1 MGHESQIEP
10 WLAHDQRS
18 ACWFHKSLASSQIEY
33 ENHRGRTHKRYAV
46 VRSVPSLWSGMR
58 EQSCSIPRGLKVNK
72 NSAEGEVF
80 FVDFPSYRTF
90 QISGF
95 WADYGQSAPY
105 PSLAV
110 RARNGRVADYTGAI
124 RWLGTAYKDH
134 V

>member
-58 EQSCSIPRGLKVNK
+58 EQSCSIPRGLKINK

-80 FVDFPSYRTF
+80 FVDFPSYRTL
-90 QISGF
+90 Q
-95 WADYGQSAPY
+95 
-105 PSLAV
+105 AV
-110 RARNGRVADYTGAI
+110 RGQNIV
-124 RWLGTAYKDH
+124 LGYLQLTRLFIIYKQLTEEAEKSVWKRRDEIIY
-134 V
+134 VF

>member
-18 ACWFHKSLASSQIEY
+18 ACWFHKSLASSQTEY

-58 EQSCSIPRGLKVNK
+58 EQSCSIPRGLKINK

-80 FVDFPSYRTF
+80 LVDFPSYRTF
-90 QISGF
+90 QALPAQRAKRFANALVSGIHIE
-95 WADYGQSAPY
+95 DS
-105 PSLAV
+105 SLP
-110 RARNGRVADYTGAI
+110 
-124 RWLGTAYKDH
+124 
-134 V
+134 

>member
-58 EQSCSIPRGLKVNK
+58 EQSCSIQRGLKINK

-80 FVDFPSYRTF
+80 LVDFPSYRTF
-90 QISGF
+90 LLIELCRHQR
-95 WADYGQSAPY
+95 PR
-105 PSLAV
+105 SLDRSIESSSRTTRRSKGKNV
-110 RARNGRVADYTGAI
+110 GI
-124 RWLGTAYKDH
+124 LWE
-134 V
+134 

>member
-80 FVDFPSYRTF
+80 FVDFPSYRTLQALRF
-90 QISGF
+90 RFGFDRHPRANSSISRQRQF
-95 WADYGQSAPY
+95 RLPK
-105 PSLAV
+105 V
-110 RARNGRVADYTGAI
+110 RTI
-124 RWLGTAYKDH
+124 
-134 V
+134 